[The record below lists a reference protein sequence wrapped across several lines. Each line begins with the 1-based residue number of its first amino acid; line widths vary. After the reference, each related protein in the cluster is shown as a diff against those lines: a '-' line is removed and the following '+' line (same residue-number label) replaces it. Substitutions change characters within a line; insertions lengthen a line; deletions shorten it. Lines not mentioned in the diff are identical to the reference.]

1 MGGKPAGGGKH
12 VLVHGL
18 GRSATG
24 GTEGPLGD
32 YELGERG
39 VCMGQ
44 GRGRACRVKDDPN
57 GRAGKRDG
65 LTEKLRELRRI
76 SEVLAESEGLEA
88 IVAASLD
95 GVMELLAAEGAW
107 LLLPEGDGSLEL
119 VGSRGISPRD
129 ARKPDAAF
137 QSRGA
142 AAAPVSTGIRSGFLC
157 AGTREEGG
165 FEAHHLDLLV
175 TLASHTA
182 SAVRNARLSASV
194 GQSTVQKSRTVG
206 DPAKGGAGA
215 DE

>member
-12 VLVHGL
+12 VLVHGF
-18 GRSATG
+18 GCSE
-24 GTEGPLGD
+24 TEWIEKRLGD
-32 YELGERG
+32 RQLGERG

-44 GRGRACRVKDDPN
+44 GRARAGRVKSDAN
-57 GRAGKRDG
+57 RGAGTRDV

-76 SEVLAESEGLEA
+76 SDVLAQSVELEA

-95 GVMELLAAEGAW
+95 GVMELLQAEGAW

-119 VGSRGISPRD
+119 VGSRGISPRE

-137 QSRGA
+137 QSRWA
-142 AAAPVSTGIRSGFLC
+142 AAVAVSRGMRPGFLC
-157 AGTREEGG
+157 AGTREKGR
-165 FEAHHLDLLV
+165 FEAHHLDLLG

-182 SAVRNARLSASV
+182 SAVRHARLSASV
-194 GQSTVQKSRTVG
+194 GQCRMQKRRTVG
-206 DPAKGGAGA
+206 DPAKGGAAG

>member
-1 MGGKPAGGGKH
+1 MGHRK
-12 VLVHGL
+12 
-18 GRSATG
+18 
-24 GTEGPLGD
+24 E
-32 YELGERG
+32 
-39 VCMGQ
+39 
-44 GRGRACRVKDDPN
+44 
-57 GRAGKRDG
+57 RAGRVNDDANGGAGTRDA

-76 SEVLAESEGLEA
+76 SAVLAESVELEA

-119 VGSRGISPRD
+119 VGSRGISPRE

-142 AAAPVSTGIRSGFLC
+142 AAVPVSTGMRFGFLC
-157 AGTREEGG
+157 AGTLEAGG
-165 FEAHHLDLLV
+165 FDAYHLDLLG

-194 GQSTVQKSRTVG
+194 GRCAVQKRGRVG
-206 DPAKGGAGA
+206 DSVKGGTAA